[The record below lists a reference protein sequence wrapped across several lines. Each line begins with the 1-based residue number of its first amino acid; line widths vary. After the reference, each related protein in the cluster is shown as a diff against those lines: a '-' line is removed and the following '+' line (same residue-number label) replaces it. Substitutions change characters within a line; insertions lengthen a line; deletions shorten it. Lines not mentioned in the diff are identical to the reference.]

1 MFNNI
6 VVSWNSSTVYPN
18 SFITKIV
25 LQTNSITLQG
35 MHHYNDVLE
44 TFGRQMPKALVM
56 PIIQAKK
63 KTKKNSSESKLVQ
76 TYPSNSRPSA
86 AKSLSLIKGKQ
97 LKELLYFTTN
107 QSIPFFYKHSS
118 NITYTN
124 VVSNTWSMMRILE
137 EIFFFGGRLFHG
149 FKCLTFLIAL
159 LVNIIFFG
167 SWIEWD
173 FFTTG
178 ISVDQT

>member
-1 MFNNI
+1 
-6 VVSWNSSTVYPN
+6 
-18 SFITKIV
+18 
-25 LQTNSITLQG
+25 

-44 TFGRQMPKALVM
+44 TFGRQMPKALVVL
-56 PIIQAKK
+56 IIQAKK
-63 KTKKNSSESKLVQ
+63 KKTKPHPESKLVQ

-107 QSIPFFYKHSS
+107 QSIPFFLQNRVSHSSS
-118 NITYTN
+118 NIIYTTLWAIHGLWWGFWRN
-124 VVSNTWSMMRILE
+124 
-137 EIFFFGGRLFHG
+137 FFFFSGRLFHG

-173 FFTTG
+173 FLPLLY
-178 ISVDQT
+178 Q

>member
-1 MFNNI
+1 
-6 VVSWNSSTVYPN
+6 
-18 SFITKIV
+18 
-25 LQTNSITLQG
+25 

-63 KTKKNSSESKLVQ
+63 NKQKNSSESKLVQ

-97 LKELLYFTTN
+97 LKELLYFTSN
-107 QSIPFFYKHSS
+107 QSIPFFYKMEQSTLVTLRTPTLWAIHGL
-118 NITYTN
+118 
-124 VVSNTWSMMRILE
+124 WWGFWRKF
-137 EIFFFGGRLFHG
+137 FFFGGRLFHG

-173 FFTTG
+173 FLPL
-178 ISVDQT
+178 VYQ

>member
-1 MFNNI
+1 
-6 VVSWNSSTVYPN
+6 
-18 SFITKIV
+18 
-25 LQTNSITLQG
+25 

-63 KTKKNSSESKLVQ
+63 KKKKKNSSESKLVQ

-107 QSIPFFYKHSS
+107 QSIPFFYKMEQS
-118 NITYTN
+118 T
-124 VVSNTWSMMRILE
+124 L
-137 EIFFFGGRLFHG
+137 
-149 FKCLTFLIAL
+149 LTLRTPTL
-159 LVNIIFFG
+159 
-167 SWIEWD
+167 
-173 FFTTG
+173 
-178 ISVDQT
+178 

>member
-1 MFNNI
+1 
-6 VVSWNSSTVYPN
+6 
-18 SFITKIV
+18 
-25 LQTNSITLQG
+25 

-63 KTKKNSSESKLVQ
+63 KQKKNTSSESKLVQ

-107 QSIPFFYKHSS
+107 QSIPFFYK
-118 NITYTN
+118 
-124 VVSNTWSMMRILE
+124 ME
-137 EIFFFGGRLFHG
+137 Q
-149 FKCLTFLIAL
+149 AL
-159 LVNIIFFG
+159 L
-167 SWIEWD
+167 
-173 FFTTG
+173 
-178 ISVDQT
+178 

>member
-1 MFNNI
+1 MTITNI
-6 VVSWNSSTVYPN
+6 HIQLFPTLSFFEISKNVQQYCSYLKQFHCLPN
-18 SFITKIV
+18 SFITRIV

-56 PIIQAKK
+56 PIIQGKKKPKK
-63 KTKKNSSESKLVQ
+63 KTTSSESKLVQ

-107 QSIPFFYKHSS
+107 QSIPFFYKMEQS
-118 NITYTN
+118 T
-124 VVSNTWSMMRILE
+124 L
-137 EIFFFGGRLFHG
+137 
-149 FKCLTFLIAL
+149 LT
-159 LVNIIFFG
+159 
-167 SWIEWD
+167 
-173 FFTTG
+173 
-178 ISVDQT
+178 

>member
-1 MFNNI
+1 
-6 VVSWNSSTVYPN
+6 
-18 SFITKIV
+18 
-25 LQTNSITLQG
+25 

-63 KTKKNSSESKLVQ
+63 KKKKTSESKLVQ

-107 QSIPFFYKHSS
+107 QSIPFFYKMEQS
-118 NITYTN
+118 T
-124 VVSNTWSMMRILE
+124 
-137 EIFFFGGRLFHG
+137 
-149 FKCLTFLIAL
+149 L
-159 LVNIIFFG
+159 LPLR
-167 SWIEWD
+167 
-173 FFTTG
+173 TPTL
-178 ISVDQT
+178 

>member
-1 MFNNI
+1 
-6 VVSWNSSTVYPN
+6 
-18 SFITKIV
+18 
-25 LQTNSITLQG
+25 

-63 KTKKNSSESKLVQ
+63 KQKKNTSSESKLVQ

-107 QSIPFFYKHSS
+107 QSIPFFYKMEQS
-118 NITYTN
+118 T
-124 VVSNTWSMMRILE
+124 L
-137 EIFFFGGRLFHG
+137 
-149 FKCLTFLIAL
+149 LTLRTPTL
-159 LVNIIFFG
+159 
-167 SWIEWD
+167 
-173 FFTTG
+173 
-178 ISVDQT
+178 

>member
-1 MFNNI
+1 
-6 VVSWNSSTVYPN
+6 
-18 SFITKIV
+18 
-25 LQTNSITLQG
+25 

-56 PIIQAKK
+56 PIIQAK

-107 QSIPFFYKHSS
+107 QSIPFFYKMEQS
-118 NITYTN
+118 T
-124 VVSNTWSMMRILE
+124 L
-137 EIFFFGGRLFHG
+137 
-149 FKCLTFLIAL
+149 LTLRTPTL
-159 LVNIIFFG
+159 
-167 SWIEWD
+167 
-173 FFTTG
+173 
-178 ISVDQT
+178 